1 MYFILNNKQNIQYN
15 CFKKEIILKI
25 VKIYMSVRT
34 INKFDFILKKFRKSL
49 EKLKKIRI
57 VLNYKKISE
66 QIEKKLV
73 CSEKDNERLR
83 TK

>member
-1 MYFILNNKQNIQYN
+1 MYFILNNKQNIQNN

>member
-1 MYFILNNKQNIQYN
+1 
-15 CFKKEIILKI
+15 
-25 VKIYMSVRT
+25 MSVRT